1 MQLFRFTIIN
11 CFLTATSLLAG
22 NYVIDKA
29 QSELAATMHATPPHN
44 FTSVAKNFTCD
55 IDIDPETLAITKA
68 ICSFNFEDLDSGKD
82 ARDKKMCKWMD
93 IEKHPT
99 ATFEMKQLL
108 PQNEAGEQV
117 ALGDFTMHA
126 ITQPVKVAFTLKRE
140 DDTIIIEGHSE
151 MNHEDWGLNRVRL
164 LFFSVDPLLKPHF
177 RLVGK
182 LNSDA

>member
-1 MQLFRFTIIN
+1 MQLFKLMISG
-11 CFLTATSLLAG
+11 CFLAATSLFAG
-22 NYVIDKA
+22 NYVVDMD

-44 FTSVAKNFTCD
+44 FTSVAKNFICD
-55 IDIDPETLAITKA
+55 IDIDPETLTVTKVV
-68 ICSFNFEDLDSGKD
+68 CSFDFEDLDSGKA

-93 IEKHPT
+93 TEKHPT
-99 ATFEMKQLL
+99 ATFKMKQLL
-108 PQNEAGEQV
+108 PYNEAGEQV

-126 ITQPVKVAFTLKRE
+126 VTQSVKVAFALKQE
-140 DDTIIIEGHSE
+140 GDTIIIEGHSE
-151 MNHEDWGLNRVRL
+151 MNHEDWGLERVRL